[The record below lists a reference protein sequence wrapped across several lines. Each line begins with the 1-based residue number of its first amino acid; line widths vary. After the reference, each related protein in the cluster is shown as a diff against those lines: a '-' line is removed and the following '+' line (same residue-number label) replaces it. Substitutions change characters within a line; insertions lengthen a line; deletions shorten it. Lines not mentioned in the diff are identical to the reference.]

1 MAEQIG
7 EKRTERPQKPVA
19 QKPVISVKVTGI
31 VKWFN
36 VKSGYGFI
44 NRNDTR
50 EDIFVHQSAIIKN
63 NPKKIVRSVGDGETV
78 EFDVVEGE
86 KGHEAANVTGP
97 DGEAVKGSPYAAERR
112 RNNYR
117 QWFYGRRPNTRPRNG
132 GLPPR
137 DGSASGGDKDEGD
150 NEVGEQQRR
159 YRQPRQQ
166 NWYNSY
172 RGNRRGPPP
181 NRGEG
186 GEYNGGGDNYG
197 YDSSPPGRGRGR
209 GMGAPR
215 RFYRRGGGFRGS
227 RGTGGPPRRPYQD
240 DNNQENEYN
249 QSDENGANRPRPR
262 YRRRNTRSRARS
274 DGPPRANS
282 QSDNES
288 KPKNFGGDTLELD
301 ESSHA

>member
-1 MAEQIG
+1 MAEQVG
-7 EKRTERPQKPVA
+7 ERRTERPLKPVV
-19 QKPVISVKVTGI
+19 QKPVISMKVTGV

-44 NRNDTR
+44 NRNDTK

-97 DGEAVKGSPYAAERR
+97 DGEAVKGSPYAAEKRR
-112 RNNYR
+112 GNYR
-117 QWFYGRRPNTRPRNG
+117 QWFYGRRPNYRRGNGGPPPRNG
-132 GLPPR
+132 SP
-137 DGSASGGDKDEGD
+137 SGDREEGD
-150 NEVGEQQRR
+150 NEVGEQARR

-172 RGNRRGPPP
+172 RGNRRGPPQ

-186 GEYNGGGDNYG
+186 GDYNGGGDNYG

-215 RFYRRGGGFRGS
+215 RFFRRSGGFRGS
-227 RGTGGPPRRPYQD
+227 RGSGGPPRRPYQD
-240 DNNQENEYN
+240 DNQDNDYN
-249 QSDENGANRPRPR
+249 QSDENGGIRPRPR
-262 YRRRNTRSRARS
+262 YRRRNHRSGARS

-288 KPKNFGGDTLELD
+288 KQKNFGGEALEQD
-301 ESSHA
+301 DSSHA